1 MPETEETS
9 GSSRPAAE
17 PGQRRGRRHRRRPL
31 IVRYWWVVPLAV
43 FLAAAVGIW
52 HWIMSPSLNR
62 VPLPGYIAESARL
75 EEEYRLFT
83 GKPLD
88 PAPLRQFDQATKLML
103 AGSYANAAITLD
115 GVSKEVPVPA
125 VFNDLGLLYMKIDD
139 APHALRAF
147 RDALARNHDY
157 PPVRANLKSLN
168 LGEAVDPGAAEL
180 EPNNSNAQANAVWL
194 DTPVQ
199 ATITPSIGDVDCF
212 WFTTARPPRDRV
224 AIEIVNR
231 SATLIPRLRLYDEGG
246 NLVTGLKE
254 APGPG
259 MPLRLDFSPPPNT
272 LYYVQVEG
280 ASGTGG
286 DYTLTVSAL
295 RAFDVYEPNDT
306 IVTATQIALGHTIDA
321 NIMDPDDIDFYS
333 FLSPVAAAVNIDLV
347 GGSGTL
353 VLGLGAFAPDLRS
366 TGFAPDAKGPEAPV
380 HYQMQLEAN
389 QLYYVQVFSRDNTA
403 GPYSLTVK

>member
-1 MPETEETS
+1 
-9 GSSRPAAE
+9 
-17 PGQRRGRRHRRRPL
+17 
-31 IVRYWWVVPLAV
+31 
-43 FLAAAVGIW
+43 
-52 HWIMSPSLNR
+52 
-62 VPLPGYIAESARL
+62 
-75 EEEYRLFT
+75 
-83 GKPLD
+83 
-88 PAPLRQFDQATKLML
+88 
-103 AGSYANAAITLD
+103 
-115 GVSKEVPVPA
+115 
-125 VFNDLGLLYMKIDD
+125 
-139 APHALRAF
+139 
-147 RDALARNHDY
+147 
-157 PPVRANLKSLN
+157 
-168 LGEAVDPGAAEL
+168 
-180 EPNNSNAQANAVWL
+180 
-194 DTPVQ
+194 
-199 ATITPSIGDVDCF
+199 
-212 WFTTARPPRDRV
+212 
-224 AIEIVNR
+224 
-231 SATLIPRLRLYDEGG
+231 LIPRLRLYDEGG